1 MEAYLKRGLI
11 KGLEL
16 KSIMVH
22 IEKSGK
28 EDSKERD
35 WMRFSLWIVQVC
47 PFFARFCRNNSKI

>member
-16 KSIMVH
+16 KSIMVY

-35 WMRFSLWIVQVC
+35 
-47 PFFARFCRNNSKI
+47 